1 MPPKGGRKGR
11 LILIDAH
18 SLIYRAFF
26 ALPPMSTSAGEV
38 TNAVYGFTSMLAI
51 VLASRPEYA
60 VAAFDVGGP
69 TFRNEEYADY
79 KAGRRAM
86 PDDLRPQIQRVRQ
99 VLESLSIPL
108 YGVPGFEADDIVGT
122 LARQG
127 EEMGLQV
134 TIVSGDL
141 DCLQCVTDSVD
152 ALVPRRGITDTTV
165 YGPDQVRQRYNLDPS
180 QLIDYKAL
188 RGDTS
193 DNIPG
198 VPGVG
203 EKTASLLV
211 AQFGSIENLLAN
223 LDQLKPGRVRDALEA
238 NADRVR
244 LGKRLVTIRLDVDVH
259 LDLERSRWTRY
270 DAEAARR
277 LFDELEFRQLL
288 ARFPA
293 PDSVQVPV
301 QPTLAFEPVAPAEGV
316 RVVTGRDGLDELGGR
331 LRRAEEVGVFGLW
344 DGPARGGRLVGLG
357 LGFGDQAY
365 YLPLRHEK
373 DAVNLPLDLLLSEVT
388 AGLRGLELLGHDVK
402 EMQLA
407 LDGVDPHPYRWG
419 FSSSLAAYLLG
430 AGARDPR
437 LEDLARDFLGQDLVP
452 TDQLLGSGR
461 NARQPSATEV
471 ADAASYTAGRARAC
485 FNLRPRL
492 AAEMRNL
499 GVDYLFHEVELPLAR
514 VLAGMETDGVAIDV
528 PYLAEVAV
536 DLGAQLAAIEAEVAT
551 LAEETGG
558 IKINLNA
565 PQQLAKFLFED
576 LKLPVGKKIKT
587 GYSTDAETLEAL
599 RDRHPIIG
607 RILEH
612 RQLSKL
618 KSTYV
623 DSLPELVDPR
633 DGRVHTSLNQAA
645 TATGRLSSSNPNLMN
660 IPIRTELGQRI
671 RRAFVA
677 GREGHL
683 LLSADYSQ
691 IELRIAAHL
700 SEDPNLL
707 SAFEA
712 GLDIHAATAAR
723 VFRVPIEAVTPD
735 QRRLAKIANF
745 GSLYGQGE
753 YGLSIQMGIPGDQAR
768 EFLKEYWSTYA
779 RLREWLDGIRN
790 QAREVGF
797 VVSPTGRR
805 RSIPDLR
812 SPNFQ
817 LRAAAERMAINFPIQ
832 SLAADIIKIAMVR
845 VDRELEESRLA
856 GKMILQVHDE
866 LVFEV
871 PESESEAFAEMV
883 PRVMVTAYELQGGL
897 EVEARL
903 GPNWAEVRKV
913 AALRA

>member
-1 MPPKGGRKGR
+1 MAKSGRKGR

-26 ALPPMSTSAGEV
+26 ALPPMSTTAGEV

-51 VLASRPEYA
+51 VLAGRPEYA
-60 VAAFDVGGP
+60 VAAFDMGGP
-69 TFRNEEYADY
+69 TFRSEEYAEY

-86 PDDLRPQIQRVRQ
+86 PDDLRPQIQRVRE
-99 VLESLSIPL
+99 VLESFSIPI
-108 YGVPGFEADDIVGT
+108 YGIPGFEADDIVGT
-122 LARQG
+122 FARQG
-127 EEMGLQV
+127 EEMGLAV

-141 DCLQCVTDSVD
+141 DCLQCVTESVD
-152 ALVPRRGITDTTV
+152 ALVPRRGITDTLT
-165 YGPDQVRQRYNLDPS
+165 YGPAQVRQRYNLEPG

-203 EKTASLLV
+203 EKTASQLIGE
-211 AQFGSIENLLAN
+211 FGTVENLLAN
-223 LDQLKPGRVRDALEA
+223 LDKLKPGRVRDALEA

-244 LGKRLVTIRLDVDVH
+244 LGKRLVTIRRDVDVT
-259 LDLERSRWTRY
+259 LDLEKSRWTRY
-270 DAEAARR
+270 DAETTRR
-277 LFDELEFRQLL
+277 KFDELEFRQLL
-288 ARFPA
+288 ARFPL
-293 PDSVQVPV
+293 PDSVQVPL

-316 RVVTGRDGLDELGGR
+316 RLVTGRDDLDELGAR
-331 LRRAEEVGVFGLW
+331 LREAEEVGVFGIW
-344 DGPARGGRLVGLG
+344 DGPARGGNLVGLG
-357 LGFGDQAY
+357 LGFEDQAY
-365 YLPLRHEK
+365 YVPLRHEH
-373 DAVNLPLDLLLSEVT
+373 DAVNLPLDLLLSDVT
-388 AGLRGLELLGHDVK
+388 SSLRGLELLGHDVK

-437 LEDLARDFLGQDLVP
+437 LEDLARDFLGMDLVP
-452 TDQLLGSGR
+452 GDQLLGVGR
-461 NARQPSATEV
+461 NSRLPSTTDV
-471 ADAASYTAGRARAC
+471 ADAANYTAGRARAT
-485 FNLRPRL
+485 FKLRPRL
-492 AAEMRNL
+492 AAEMREL
-499 GVDYLFHEVELPLAR
+499 GVDYLYHEVELPLAR
-514 VLAGMETDGVAIDV
+514 VLAAMESEGVAIDV

-536 DLGAQLAAIEAEVAT
+536 DLGGQLESIETEVAT

-558 IKINLNA
+558 VKINLNA

-576 LKLPVGKKIKT
+576 LKLPVGKRIKS
-587 GYSTDAETLEAL
+587 GYSTDAETLEGL
-599 RDRHPIIG
+599 RDKHPIIP

-623 DSLPELVDPR
+623 DSLPTLVDPR
-633 DGRVHTSLNQAA
+633 DGRVHTSLNQAS

-671 RRAFVA
+671 RRAFIA
-677 GREGHL
+677 GKAGHL
-683 LLSADYSQ
+683 LFSADYSQ

-712 GLDIHAATAAR
+712 GQDIHAATAAR
-723 VFRVPIEAVTPD
+723 VFKNPIEAVTSD

-753 YGLSIQMGIPGDQAR
+753 YGLSIQMGIPGDEAR
-768 EFLKEYWSTYA
+768 EFLKEYWATYA
-779 RLREWLDGIRN
+779 RLREWLDGIRSK
-790 QAREVGF
+790 AREDGY

-805 RSIPDLR
+805 RAIPDLR

-817 LRAAAERMAINFPIQ
+817 LRSAAERMAINFPIQ

-845 VDRELEESRLA
+845 LQRELEEGRLE

-866 LVFEV
+866 LVFEI
-871 PESESEAFAEMV
+871 PEAETDAFAELV

-897 EVEARL
+897 EVEAKV
-903 GPNWAEVRKV
+903 GSNWAEVRKV